1 MLILHQN
8 SFSSSHGQQPYF
20 VLVCTQRHPSLM
32 TGVCIWSESCLECP
46 FLGAVS
52 LCFESRSLVGFS
64 KACLPWS
71 CLEDPTVSTSPVLG
85 LKVCDVFI
93 YILESWS
100 AELGSQ
106 ISSFLRNKEFT
117 NWAIYISK
125 QVQKLSLRLHD
136 LFSHFPDIYL
146 DLRN

>member
-1 MLILHQN
+1 MSQIIYLQTLIHAHLASN

-52 LCFESRSLVGFS
+52 LCFETRSLMEFS

-85 LKVCDVFI
+85 LKVCEI
-93 YILESWS
+93 YI
-100 AELGSQ
+100 
-106 ISSFLRNKEFT
+106 
-117 NWAIYISK
+117 Y
-125 QVQKLSLRLHD
+125 LSLGVQSWVLRFLHSWEIRN
-136 LFSHFPDIYL
+136 LLIELSIQVIFSNKQTSPKTEL
-146 DLRN
+146 